1 MANTESSEKA
11 GRIIVRLFFI
21 VLACVLLLMGYDHYK
36 PLVVGNDR
44 PLTDGGCAG
53 LLYFRDRRIDRLE
66 PTVTQGSADP
76 DAAAQARAAADAL
89 KELFKSQEISYGL
102 CAVRYD
108 EETSRRLLAQ
118 TPQPEDGGCYL
129 ALVCDYNVY
138 DDTGEDKAGYYP
150 DAVFVLRRQADGS
163 WTLPASRR
171 ESELLSPL
179 VCSLEQRLCSEAGT

>member
-76 DAAAQARAAADAL
+76 DAAAQARAAADACL
-89 KELFKSQEISYGL
+89 RGVVAASS
-102 CAVRYD
+102 AVSAPAASCSGAAAGASGFWVSSD
-108 EETSRRLLAQ
+108 IVVFTSAFSPR
-118 TPQPEDGGCYL
+118 QPFWRG
-129 ALVCDYNVY
+129 
-138 DDTGEDKAGYYP
+138 
-150 DAVFVLRRQADGS
+150 R
-163 WTLPASRR
+163 
-171 ESELLSPL
+171 
-179 VCSLEQRLCSEAGT
+179 